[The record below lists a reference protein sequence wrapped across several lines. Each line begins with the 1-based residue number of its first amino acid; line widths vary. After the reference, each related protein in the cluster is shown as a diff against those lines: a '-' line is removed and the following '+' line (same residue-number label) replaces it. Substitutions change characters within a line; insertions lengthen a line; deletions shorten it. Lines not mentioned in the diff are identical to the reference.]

1 MRKNA
6 IKAAMNAAIPPFINN
21 SLIDGSPLTPI
32 PAPSAVLSLFRE
44 GDGDSVVVESTAVLV
59 LDTYIND
66 VIIGETLLPVLSVP
80 PPAPTPPLRDGLGV
94 IEGEEYFDND
104 DVGEAVTVTLLVAVL
119 EKEAVGVELD
129 VIVPDAD
136 VVADGVRDE
145 EDVIDIVTLSDL
157 LGDIGALGLLL
168 ILAPR
173 ERLDVGL

>member
-1 MRKNA
+1 M
-6 IKAAMNAAIPPFINN
+6 
-21 SLIDGSPLTPI
+21 TPI

-44 GDGDSVVVESTAVLV
+44 GDGDSVAVESLGETTAAAVVIV
-59 LDTYIND
+59 LDTYID
-66 VIIGETLLPVLSVP
+66 DIILGETLLPV
-80 PPAPTPPLRDGLGV
+80 ATPLRDGLGV
-94 IEGEEYFDND
+94 IEGETYFDND

-129 VIVPDAD
+129 VIVPELD

-168 ILAPR
+168 VLAPR
-173 ERLDVGL
+173 DRLDVGL